1 MKKVLSNNIA
11 TGVRQPYTQ
20 VTHEWYNDMITEA
33 SNALAQ
39 MCIGENSTDF
49 IVLYG
54 CNNSNAPNAN
64 ISAGAIFYN
73 GEIYLCPAFVDASIT
88 NDIVGTITT
97 AYDSLDPVLFS
108 DGNSFNVHQVKTIV
122 WSDAAS
128 GSGDIDFADL
138 KFMPFAQYYTPTLG
152 TEGGGTATAS
162 TASASYFVTGSQV
175 VINILAKN
183 ITITGTPTAIT
194 FSIPTNLNAVGNN
207 YTGQAAAM
215 FDNGTTS
222 NLNRLASYPSSS
234 GSLKIGVLA
243 DFNSV
248 ATYTA
253 ASNVAFAF
261 QIVLNRY

>member
-88 NDIVGTITT
+88 NAIVGTITT

-128 GSGDIDFADL
+128 GSGSIDFADVV
-138 KFMPFAQYYTPTLG
+138 FQSG
-152 TEGGGTATAS
+152 TVKRVIQIGDWNMDSTDSVTIPHGLDATKIISVNVTILRDIGGGSVLGIYPLNTPYVATTSDFPQHEGVYS
-162 TASASYFVTGSQV
+162 TDATDVSLRRRIGGF
-175 VINILAKN
+175 
-183 ITITGTPTAIT
+183 
-194 FSIPTNLNAVGNN
+194 
-207 YTGQAAAM
+207 
-215 FDNGTTS
+215 FDN
-222 NLNRLASYPSSS
+222 
-234 GSLKIGVLA
+234 A
-243 DFNSV
+243 DFNS
-248 ATYTA
+248 T
-253 ASNVAFAF
+253 SF
-261 QIVLNRY
+261 NRGWIIIEMAL